1 MINVLG
7 EINTIS
13 DLPSYTKYWRNKFER
28 RLEETGLSVQ
38 ETCDKIILHNI
49 LTEYTT
55 CLQMN
60 VSENES
66 MLEKDDNSSKPR
78 EKDFY
83 FLSDVLPEDKVRK
96 PTYDRNKLA
105 VTCRKLALSQLSL
118 YDIFLILCTQ
128 GT

>member
-28 RLEETGLSVQ
+28 RLEETSSSSK
-38 ETCDKIILHNI
+38 ETCDKKILHNI

-60 VSENES
+60 LSENENT
-66 MLEKDDNSSKPR
+66 LPKKDNTSNPS

-83 FLSDVLPEDKVRK
+83 FLSDILPEDKVRK
-96 PTYDRNKLA
+96 
-105 VTCRKLALSQLSL
+105 S
-118 YDIFLILCTQ
+118 I
-128 GT
+128 